1 MIERAF
7 KKIERTIKRWYLM
20 LLVGIVFVILG
31 IWTIATPLD
40 SYTALSLVFALGF
53 LVNGIAEMIFAIG
66 NRHQNWGWSLALG
79 IISTVV
85 GILLLINPAASMVT
99 LPFYVGFTLLFRS
112 ISGMVSA
119 YEMKQY
125 GILDWGTLMVIA
137 VLGVI
142 FSFILLW
149 NPVFAG
155 INVVVW
161 TAAAFIILGGYTI
174 YFSFKLRKLNKLMS
188 EE

>member
-1 MIERAF
+1 M
-7 KKIERTIKRWYLM
+7 
-20 LLVGIVFVILG
+20 
-31 IWTIATPLD
+31 
-40 SYTALSLVFALGF
+40 VFALS
-53 LVNGIAEMIFAIG
+53 NK
-66 NRHQNWGWSLALG
+66 HQNWGWSLALG
-79 IISTVV
+79 ILSIVV
-85 GILLLINPAASMVT
+85 GLLLLLNPAISMAT

-112 ISGMVSA
+112 ISGMVTA

-125 GILDWGTLMVIA
+125 GILDWGTLMVTA
-137 VLGVI
+137 VLGLI

-161 TAAAFIILGGYTI
+161 TAVAFIILGIYTI
-174 YFSFKLRKLNKLMS
+174 YFSFKMRKLNKMMK